1 MNTRNLL
8 AAATLGV
15 FFVLISLFFV
25 GVPWPSE
32 THDVPLF
39 GPSGPSVAGELFT
52 TYAVTL
58 ILIALLLSSAM
69 IGGVY
74 LAKREEKP

>member
-1 MNTRNLL
+1 MNARNLL
-8 AAATLGV
+8 VAITLG
-15 FFVLISLFFV
+15 FFLVLLSLFFV
-25 GVPWPSE
+25 GIPWANE
-32 THDVPLF
+32 THDVPVF
-39 GPSGPSVAGELFT
+39 RPGGGGIANDMFS
-52 TYAVTL
+52 TYAITL

>member
-1 MNTRNLL
+1 VNVRNLL
-8 AAATLGV
+8 AAVTLGG

-25 GVPWPSE
+25 GVPWSSD

-39 GPSGPSVAGELFT
+39 GPGGSLANDLFT

-74 LAKREEKP
+74 LAKMEEKP

>member
-1 MNTRNLL
+1 MNLRNVL
-8 AAATLGV
+8 AAVTLGGI
-15 FFVLISLFFV
+15 FVLISLFFV
-25 GVPWPSE
+25 GVPWASD

-39 GPSGPSVAGELFT
+39 GPSGSLAAAQFG

-74 LAKREEKP
+74 LAKMEEKS

>member
-1 MNTRNLL
+1 MNVRNLL
-8 AAATLGV
+8 AAITLAV

-25 GVPWPSE
+25 GVPWASE
-32 THDVPLF
+32 LHDVPLF
-39 GPSGPSVAGELFT
+39 GPGGSSIANDLFT
-52 TYAVTL
+52 TYAITL

-74 LAKREEKP
+74 LAKMEEKS